1 MESVGALQANG
12 LVVGGAGTARLPVR
26 TSLDLELDLQAF
38 HTRLTCMRDEISRLH
53 QLKQQLEE
61 AKKRG
66 NPLQVLFLAH
76 KNQPFQPEL
85 EGDFVCAAVFIAIDW
100 LSQS

>member
-66 NPLQVLFLAH
+66 NPLQFFFLAH
-76 KNQPFQPEL
+76 KNWPF
-85 EGDFVCAAVFIAIDW
+85 
-100 LSQS
+100 